1 MWYLWDKHKNNM
13 ILGLID
19 YTLILSPIPVR
30 QIQAV
35 IPKADPYLTFA
46 MQTCTHK
53 ILLVCKYNLYEI
65 YVCTGKMEDTFICE

>member
-1 MWYLWDKHKNNM
+1 M
-13 ILGLID
+13 IWGLID

-30 QIQAV
+30 QTEDV
-35 IPKADPYLTFA
+35 IPKGDPYLTFA

-65 YVCTGKMEDTFICE
+65 CACTSKMEDTFICESNMHDLD